1 MSEPYSVGMISRIL
15 RTMPPPVLART
26 KPDDFHRWPTRR
38 IVPSRIINELISNEK
53 ARRSK

>member
-15 RTMPPPVLART
+15 HTMPPRALARAQA
-26 KPDDFHRWPTRR
+26 DDFHRWPTRR